1 MLVLTK
7 DNLEANIKLTFS
19 MQRLRGIEGNKW
31 SIQHLDK
38 FIGSSEKAS
47 DKKQAKASTS
57 LRCEPRFF
65 S

>member
-7 DNLEANIKLTFS
+7 DNLEANIKLTFL
-19 MQRLRGIEGNKW
+19 MQRLRGIEGNKR

-47 DKKQAKASTS
+47 DRKQAKAST
-57 LRCEPRFF
+57 
-65 S
+65 